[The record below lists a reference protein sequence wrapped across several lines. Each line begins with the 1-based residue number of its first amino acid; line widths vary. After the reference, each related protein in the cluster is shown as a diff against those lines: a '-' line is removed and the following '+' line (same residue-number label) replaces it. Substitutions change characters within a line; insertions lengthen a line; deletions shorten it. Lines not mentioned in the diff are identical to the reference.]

1 MMTEAGLK
9 VISDGMNELGLN
21 YGFGEY
27 KVESGEEVTYPY
39 FVGEFEEI
47 EPLNEDGM
55 QETTFLLTGFSRDL
69 WQTLVDAKGKI
80 QDYFNMVSGKTVI
93 AEDGTAVAVFYS
105 NSLVLPSGDAEL
117 KKIQINLDIREW
129 RVN

>member
-1 MMTEAGLK
+1 MTQAGLK
-9 VISDGMNELGLN
+9 IISEAMETLGLN
-21 YGFGEY
+21 YSLGEY

-39 FVGEFEEI
+39 FVGEYEEI

-69 WQTLVDAKGKI
+69 WQTLEDAKAKI
-80 QDYFNMVSGKTVI
+80 MNYFNKVSGKTVI

-105 NSLVLPSGDAEL
+105 NSLILPTGDAEL
-117 KKIQINLDIREW
+117 KKIQINLNIKEW
-129 RVN
+129 SVN

>member
-1 MMTEAGLK
+1 MTQAGLRI
-9 VISDGMNELGLN
+9 ISDAMESLGLN

-27 KVESGEEVTYPY
+27 GGKVSYPY
-39 FVGEFEEI
+39 FVGEYEEI

-55 QETTFLLTGFSRDL
+55 QQTTFIITGYSRNT
-69 WQTLVDAKGKI
+69 WQALEDGRAKIKN
-80 QDYFNMVSGKTVI
+80 YFPNVGGKTVI

-105 NSLVLPSGDAEL
+105 NSLIIPTVDAEL

-129 RVN
+129 SVN